1 MTLSLGLTDHMI
13 ISIFMNWF
21 ILTKLSRKMKDK
33 LIFWEKVSDFRF
45 LRSIFEVIPGHSRSQ
60 IPKKVNFQS
69 LSKEVLI
76 CWNKALEYVCTSMFR
91 GHSRSLKVNN
101 IYNTSKKQ
109 KFKFLS
115 QVMKFQSSNEVLTW
129 VWEITM
135 FWGHLR
141 SPKVKSSKNVSKRG
155 KVQYF
160 AKLWKKTSQWR
171 SWDES

>member
-33 LIFWEKVSDFRF
+33 LIFREKVSDFGF

-60 IPKKVNFQS
+60 IPKTVNFQS

-115 QVMKFQSSNEVLTW
+115 QVMKFQISNKALDMSLRDNYV
-129 VWEITM
+129 
-135 FWGHLR
+135 LR
-141 SPKVKSSKNVSKRG
+141 SFKVTEGQKFQNVSKKG

-160 AKLWKKTSQWR
+160 PKLWKKTSQWR

>member
-1 MTLSLGLTDHMI
+1 MTLSLGLTGHMI

-60 IPKKVNFQS
+60 IPKTVNFQS

-91 GHSRSLKVNN
+91 GHSRSLKVKN
-101 IYNTSKKQ
+101 YAKRQ
-109 KFKFLS
+109 KFHFFI
-115 QVMKFQSSNEVLTW
+115 V
-129 VWEITM
+129 
-135 FWGHLR
+135 
-141 SPKVKSSKNVSKRG
+141 SKNVIRPHEAILMNIKD
-155 KVQYF
+155 
-160 AKLWKKTSQWR
+160 KKF
-171 SWDES
+171 